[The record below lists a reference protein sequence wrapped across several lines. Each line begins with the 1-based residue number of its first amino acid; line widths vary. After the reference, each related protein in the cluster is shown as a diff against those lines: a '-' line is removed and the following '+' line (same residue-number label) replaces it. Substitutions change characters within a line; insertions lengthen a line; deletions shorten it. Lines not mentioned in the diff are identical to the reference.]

1 MNEGH
6 DSEEIVAEPDPNGQ
20 KEKSGSHQLK
30 GGDIRNA
37 FSTPGKNNVADLLV
51 IPGDDPLGIA
61 MRTVLNKH
69 SEGMIQAT
77 AYARDWAEMTEFG
90 DTVGQKELLFKLAIM
105 PSIDGLS
112 REQLVKAII
121 GDKEFKSRRNWADK
135 LKDAAFGKKE
145 DKEA

>member
-1 MNEGH
+1 MNEH
-6 DSEEIVAEPDPNGQ
+6 DEPVEPQIEIDNNGQ
-20 KEKSGSHQLK
+20 KEKSGRRQLK
-30 GGDIRNA
+30 AGDIRDA
-37 FSTPGKNNVADLLV
+37 FSQPGKNNVADLLV

-77 AYARDWAEMTEFG
+77 AYARDWAEMEEFG
-90 DTVGQKELLFKLAIM
+90 DKTGQRELLMKLALM

-121 GDKEFKSRRNWADK
+121 GDREFKSRRNWADK
-135 LKDAAFGKKE
+135 IKDAAFGSNEEK
-145 DKEA
+145 AA

>member
-1 MNEGH
+1 MSDKDENE
-6 DSEEIVAEPDPNGQ
+6 EPQIEVDPNGL

-30 GGDIRNA
+30 GGDISNA

-61 MRTVLNKH
+61 MRTVLKKH
-69 SEGMIQAT
+69 SEGMIQTT
-77 AYARDWAEMTEFG
+77 AYARDWAEMEEFG
-90 DTVGQKELLFKLAIM
+90 DKTGQRELLMKMALM

-121 GDKEFKSRRNWADK
+121 GDREFKSHRNWADK
-135 LKDAAFGKKE
+135 IKDAAFGSKE
-145 DKEA
+145 GKEA

>member
-1 MNEGH
+1 MGNEY
-6 DSEEIVAEPDPNGQ
+6 DSNEVVAESGPNGK
-20 KEKSGSHQLK
+20 KEKSGTTQLK
-30 GGDIRNA
+30 AGDISAA

-77 AYARDWAEMTEFG
+77 AYARDWAEMAEFG
-90 DTVGQKELLFKLAIM
+90 DAVGQKELLFKLAIM